1 MTLLG
6 FAWKN
11 LHRRPVRTVLT
22 MLGVAVAVGAVVAL
36 VGLAGSFEQAL
47 LDLFQRR
54 GVDLVVLRKGGLQQM
69 NSILDEKLADR
80 ILQIPGIRAVSPGLL
95 QPLSFPDLDMF
106 GVVARG
112 IRPDSFLLKDLKIL
126 EGRLF
131 GPEDRRVVV
140 LGSALATS
148 LGKSVGQKIE
158 LAPGYSFTIL
168 GVYESENLL
177 ENGTLIV
184 PLPDLQE
191 MMDLQGKVTAFNV
204 VADLHT
210 PEELHQLKAQIEA
223 LAPYVRAQTLRE
235 NVASSVELQL
245 AKAAAW
251 LTSAVALLLG
261 GLGMI
266 NTMLTAVFERTRELA
281 LLRAVGWRRSR
292 LIRLVLSEAMLLA
305 LAGAVMGTV
314 LGWGLMQL
322 LSRIPAAG
330 RMVAGQIP
338 PTVVLKGFALA
349 LAVGV
354 LGGLYP
360 AYRAAKLLPT
370 EGLRHE

>member
-1 MTLLG
+1 MTLMG

-11 LHRRPVRTVLT
+11 LRRRPVRTVLT
-22 MLGVAVAVGAVVAL
+22 MLGVGVAVGAVVAL

-54 GVDLVVLRKGGLQQM
+54 GVDLVVIRRGGLQQM
-69 NSILDEKLADR
+69 NSILDEKLAER
-80 ILQIPGIRAVSPGLL
+80 IQQIPGVRAVSPGLL
-95 QPLSFPDLDMF
+95 QPFSFPEVDIF
-106 GVVARG
+106 GVIARG
-112 IRPDSFLLKDLKIL
+112 MRSDSFLLKDLNMV

-131 GPEDRRVVV
+131 GPNDHQVVV
-140 LGSALATS
+140 LGSALAAS
-148 LGKSVGQKIE
+148 LGKKVGDRIE
-158 LAPGYSFTIL
+158 LAPGHWFTIL

-177 ENGTLIV
+177 ENGTMIM
-184 PLPDLQE
+184 PLSDLQQ

-210 PEELHQLKAQIEA
+210 PEQLQHLKSQIEA
-223 LAPYVRAQTLRE
+223 LAPYLRAQTLRE

-245 AKAAAW
+245 AKATAW
-251 LTSAVALLLG
+251 LTSAVALIVG

-281 LLRAVGWRRSR
+281 LLRAVGWRRGR
-292 LIRLVLSEAMLLA
+292 LMRLVLLEAVLLA
-305 LAGAVMGTV
+305 LAGAVVGTL
-314 LGWGLMQL
+314 LGWSLTQL

-349 LAVGV
+349 LGVGV

-360 AYRAAKLLPT
+360 AYRAAQLLPT